1 MPAVSD
7 AQRRFMFGVLSG
19 KIKGTGLTKKQASE
33 FAHTP
38 GKLPERKK
46 AKGGKG

>member
-7 AQRRFMFGVLSG
+7 AQRKFMFAVLSG
-19 KIKGTGLTKKQASE
+19 KIKGAGLTKKQASD

-38 GKLPERKK
+38 GKLPEHMRKK
-46 AKGGKG
+46 DK